1 MITNNDKIILEAYN
15 SVTTNCNKFQSFTES
30 FWDEVYETNM
40 LITEEAERQDK
51 YDLLEDQIF
60 WHVMCLTEAEIPE
73 FFRVLEEGW
82 KDKLK
87 AVGGALKKGAKVAG
101 NVAKKGAVAT
111 GKYLA
116 KDDNVLHKAKDLSNK
131 VGGAVAKG
139 AVKVAKGTGKAAMT
153 FAKEVIPD
161 DWQKKGKEVIAKVK
175 AKLTDVYD
183 KKIKPA
189 LEKVGQTLKTMGNAI
204 IPPAAVEAIIK
215 NAKENPTVKKVMG
228 KMGGDGEKT
237 IGNYL
242 MQTLKDNKGSL
253 IAATAA
259 LAFPPANMWIG
270 AKIAATVLIPIIMDG
285 IVAYQKFK
293 EDSVKEAIRLGAKNV
308 GDYQT
313 MKKEGKLK
321 KIKVPKELQAGQP
334 NMIPA

>member
-1 MITNNDKIILEAYN
+1 
-15 SVTTNCNKFQSFTES
+15 
-30 FWDEVYETNM
+30 
-40 LITEEAERQDK
+40 
-51 YDLLEDQIF
+51 
-60 WHVMCLTEAEIPE
+60 MCLTEAEIPE

-87 AVGGALKKGAKVAG
+87 AVGGALKKGAKATG
-101 NVAKKGAVAT
+101 NVVKKGAVAT

-116 KDDNVLHKAKDLSNK
+116 KDDNLLHKAKDLSNK
-131 VGGAVAKG
+131 VGGAVVKG
-139 AVKVAKGTGKAAMT
+139 AVKTGKAVGKAGVA
-153 FAKEVIPD
+153 FAKEIIPD
-161 DWQKKGKEVIAKVK
+161 DWQKKGKEVIEKVK
-175 AKLTDVYD
+175 AKLANVYE

-189 LEKVGQTLKTMGNAI
+189 LETVGQKLKTIGNAI
-204 IPPAAVEAIIK
+204 IPPEAVEAIIT
-215 NAKENPTVKKVMG
+215 NAKNNSMVKKVMS

-242 MQTLKDNKGSL
+242 TQTLKDNKGSL
-253 IAATAA
+253 LAATAA
-259 LAFPPANMWIG
+259 LAFPPASMWVG
-270 AKIAATVLIPIIMDG
+270 AKIAATVLIPLIMDG
-285 IVAYQKFK
+285 VVAYQKFK

-334 NMIPA
+334 NALPA